1 MNSYIVSYDLIAPN
15 KDYSS
20 LISAIKDYGTFAK
33 ILESC
38 WIIKS
43 STSSVDIRNNL
54 KSYMDNN
61 DRLFV
66 AKLSSEAA
74 WSNSL
79 CTNDW
84 LKKNI

>member
-20 LISAIKDYGTFAK
+20 LISAIKNYGTYGK
-33 ILESC
+33 VLESC

-43 STSSVDIRNNL
+43 KDSSSTIRTHLSNYID
-54 KSYMDNN
+54 SN

-66 AKLSSEAA
+66 AKLTGEAA
-74 WSNSL
+74 WRNVL

-84 LKKNI
+84 LKDNL